1 LERAETQI
9 LAADAFNGRTGKWA
23 GPLRKT
29 HGRPP
34 ARVAVRLPHLTAHD
48 LAEIDREVR
57 AALTEV
63 GES

>member
-1 LERAETQI
+1 LGP
-9 LAADAFNGRTGKWA
+9 GRLRNVWA
-23 GPLRKT
+23 G
-29 HGRPP
+29 RP
-34 ARVAVRLPHLTAHD
+34 RGAVRLPHLTAHD

>member
-1 LERAETQI
+1 M
-9 LAADAFNGRTGKWA
+9 
-23 GPLRKT
+23 RKT
-29 HGRPP
+29 NERPP